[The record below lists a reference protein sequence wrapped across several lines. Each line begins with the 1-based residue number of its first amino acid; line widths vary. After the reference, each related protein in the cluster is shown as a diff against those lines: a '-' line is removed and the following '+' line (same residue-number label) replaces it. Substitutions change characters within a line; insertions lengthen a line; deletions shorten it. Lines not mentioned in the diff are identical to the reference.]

1 MNKNFTNH
9 HDKLYYSLY
18 NNLILNKIYIEIN
31 KNDYILIKQRY
42 LMSYIENNKRWSLS
56 TKKAYLFMCARWL
69 LLHNSPKYS
78 KRYSEAG
85 FNMKK
90 DIEEIEN
97 NNELDKNEKEC
108 IKDYTY
114 FISILDNIDYKLIS
128 NYEEHLQY
136 LLLSLLI
143 YQPPLRTS
151 YYSSCKII
159 RSKKNNDKIN
169 NFILLS
175 KRGKNSVRYIINK
188 DKASNYKTFNMN
200 KNLSKII
207 IEDNDLI
214 ELLHYSYEQYPR
226 LYLFEK
232 NNNKLSDQQLLKLLR
247 RITNIDKININM
259 MRSIYV
265 TQFYKSNIN
274 YNSKIQLANKM
285 RHSPETA
292 AIHYNK
298 INESEFNNNNDELI
312 VQLQQEIIKLKNEIS
327 ELKAK
332 NIDITDSKLY
342 NKRKS
347 DILYLIKSGKGESV
361 KQSTRDKYN
370 IK

>member
-1 MNKNFTNH
+1 M
-9 HDKLYYSLY
+9 
-18 NNLILNKIYIEIN
+18 I
-31 KNDYILIKQRY
+31 
-42 LMSYIENNKRWSLS
+42 
-56 TKKAYLFMCARWL
+56 ARWL
-69 LLHNSPKYS
+69 LIHNSEKYS
-78 KRYSEAG
+78 KRYSQAG
-85 FNMKK
+85 FHMKK
-90 DIEEIEN
+90 DIEKIEN
-97 NNELDKNEKEC
+97 NNEKDLKEKEAM
-108 IKDYTY
+108 KDYTY
-114 FISILDNIDYKLIS
+114 FISILDNIDYKIIT
-128 NYEEHLQY
+128 NYEEHQSY

-143 YQPPLRTS
+143 LQPPVRTS
-151 YYSSCKII
+151 FYTSCKII
-159 RSKKNNDKIN
+159 RSKKDNNKIN
-169 NFILLS
+169 NFLLLS
-175 KRGKNSVRYIINK
+175 KRGKNSGKFIINH
-188 DKASNYKTFNMN
+188 DKASNYKSFHMN
-200 KNLSKII
+200 EELSKII
-207 IEDNDLI
+207 IEDTKLI
-214 ELLHYSYEQYPR
+214 ELLHYSYEKFPR
-226 LYLFEK
+226 TYLFEK
-232 NNNKLSDQQLLKLLR
+232 NNNKLSDQQLLMLLR

-265 TQFYKSNIN
+265 SRIYKKNIN
-274 YNSKIQLANKM
+274 YNSKIELANKM
-285 RHSPETA
+285 RHSAETA